1 MPPWA
6 PLHPRRRQTAIS
18 AIHSNRNS
26 SQTPSYIKSAS
37 SFHRSLNHDQITGP
51 TAPDRDAASPVQ
63 GDKSRK
69 ICVLATPGTP
79 EDSAAR
85 AICSP
90 GNDVQGE
97 YWPAPSSRSAE
108 TTSRKKRGREF
119 FSQPACHVRAHKQCQ
134 DELFQSLR
142 GRFGLVRAVV
152 STPAS
157 RVVSTRFAPAHR
169 TPSAPHR
176 AANPS
181 LT

>member
-1 MPPWA
+1 M
-6 PLHPRRRQTAIS
+6 
-18 AIHSNRNS
+18 
-26 SQTPSYIKSAS
+26 
-37 SFHRSLNHDQITGP
+37 
-51 TAPDRDAASPVQ
+51 
-63 GDKSRK
+63 
-69 ICVLATPGTP
+69 LATPETP

-97 YWPAPSSRSAE
+97 YWPALSSRSAE
-108 TTSRKKRGREF
+108 TTSPPGKKRGRESF
-119 FSQPACHVRAHKQCQ
+119 LQPACHVRAHKQCQ